1 MAGHVSIVDYTFV
14 VITSLAALLA
24 QFCASSY
31 SLRGLSYFAFSLTTQ
46 MPPSRPLPDL
56 VLITVFKM
64 LTPNEQMKASEMSL
78 RCAFLVRAANRTVK
92 TLAITDQNVEN
103 SRILDLI
110 KGYINLYSLASN
122 PALQPLMNTPDEPSF
137 PDYPMTTHLSKWHC
151 LKIDSKGQID
161 CSVIEQITT
170 IFSAV
175 TDLKFMTGSKK
186 NGKHLVS
193 LLQHP
198 NWQCQLTSLLVD
210 NMNYVGKRVDPELIT
225 TAINSLTALKQLA
238 LDCRYYTDLPHLTI
252 LAHLKAVAFGSDNLR
267 AFVRSLEQ
275 YATENADLQVHLLS
289 ADIEGLL
296 SQPLHSR
303 IVHFEHPYVDFVPFL
318 NLSYATRLCGQF
330 RSLTSLTIKSIQF
343 TEVVQLFTAL
353 SPLHQLVHL
362 VLVVKRESD
371 EKLPARGPPRL
382 QAQMNS
388 LRALELDLDISS
400 HSDADW
406 FNLPWT
412 MPNLQTIY
420 IQKFSCAS
428 CKVDFHDWRSST
440 LSLLYSP
447 STLHCFQSSLFTLHS
462 GVLLNRFILRLIADE
477 ESISAEKLLLQSA
490 SEPVTVN
497 GDR

>member
-1 MAGHVSIVDYTFV
+1 M
-14 VITSLAALLA
+14 LP
-24 QFCASSY
+24 
-31 SLRGLSYFAFSLTTQ
+31 R
-46 MPPSRPLPDL
+46 RPLPDL

-64 LTPNEQMKASEMSL
+64 LTPNEQMVASLMSP
-78 RCAFLVRAANRTVK
+78 RCAVLVRAANRTVK
-92 TLAITDQNVEN
+92 RLAITK
-103 SRILDLI
+103 LDSPFNPYYLE
-110 KGYINLYSLASN
+110 YDLNWHSLASYL
-122 PALQPLMNTPDEPSF
+122 AMQTLMDSCADGEPSF
-137 PDYPMTTHLSKWHC
+137 PHYPLITTPFNPWNVLQ
-151 LKIDSKGQID
+151 LGQLQLLLD
-161 CSVIEQITT
+161 TATTIEQITAV
-170 IFSAV
+170 FSAV
-175 TDLKFMTGSKK
+175 TELIFIIEG
-186 NGKHLVS
+186 GVGLAS
-193 LLQHP
+193 LLHHP
-198 NWQCQLTSLLVD
+198 NWQCQLTNL
-210 NMNYVGKRVDPELIT
+210 NMAGAWRRDSRRLNRELIT
-225 TAINSLTALKQLA
+225 AINGLTALQYLSFNWGE
-238 LDCRYYTDLPHLTI
+238 DTDLPDLTI
-252 LAHLKAVAFGSDNLR
+252 LAQLKAVAFGSDNVR
-267 AFVRSLEQ
+267 AFLPSLEQ
-275 YATENADLQVHLLS
+275 YATENVDLQVHLFS
-289 ADIEGLL
+289 RDIEGLLSL

-462 GVLLNRFILRLIADE
+462 GVLLNRFILRLIADG

>member
-1 MAGHVSIVDYTFV
+1 MSIVDYTFV

-24 QFCASSY
+24 QFSVSSY
-31 SLRGLSYFAFSLTTQ
+31 SLRGLSYLAFSLTTQ
-46 MPPSRPLPDL
+46 MPLSRPLPDL

-64 LTPNEQMKASEMSL
+64 LTPNEQMKASKMSL

-92 TLAITDQNVEN
+92 TLAITDQNVE
-103 SRILDLI
+103 SSIILDFI
-110 KGYINLYSLASN
+110 KDYINLYSLASK
-122 PALQPLMNTPDEPSF
+122 PAMQQLMDTPGEPSF
-137 PDYPMTTHLSKWHC
+137 PDYPMITHLSKWHC
-151 LKIDSKGQID
+151 LEIDSKGQID

-225 TAINSLTALKQLA
+225 TTINSLPALKQLA
-238 LDCRYYTDLPHLTI
+238 LDWRNHTDLPHLTI
-252 LAHLKAVAFGSDNLR
+252 LAHLKAVAFNSDNLR

-296 SQPLHSR
+296 SLSQPLHSR
-303 IVHFEHPYVDFVPFL
+303 IVHFEHPYVAFVPFL

-490 SEPVTVN
+490 SEPVTVS
-497 GDR
+497 GHR